1 MSTIIPE
8 SAKVKMPSLRKEKK
22 DENDK
27 FSKGDGNRQK
37 QMKSEEPPT
46 RD

>member
-8 SAKVKMPSLRKEKK
+8 SVKVKMPWEKK

-37 QMKSEEPPT
+37 QLKSEEPPM